1 MYKEKQGTGYD
12 KKLGAQ
18 RPHKQLLNIKMRKLF
33 YGFIAFALVL
43 AIPSTTFAT
52 YLTDDVSV
60 DDLIEMTPGQ
70 VPFGVSGGALGK
82 TSNLFWDNDN
92 SRLGVGTAAS
102 DEALKVAG
110 GIIFGAAVAEVTGT
124 IQWNSTE
131 GHFQVYN
138 GTEWIDIDLG
148 ETNATNI
155 ALNSAVIQDNATA
168 ITNLQ
173 NDTANADAIT
183 ALQTGT
189 GLGTGTDLGTFTGAT
204 IADASTVKTA
214 LQALETGL
222 ESTNS
227 NYVPYTG
234 ATGNVDLGSNNLVI
248 AGLVD
253 GIDVSDLDAEVTAL
267 QTLTGEIASATA
279 ATHTGTN
286 YIDAGTDLGNI
297 DELLDTAVGNI
308 QTATGVVIGATDLGT
323 FTGTTIADASTVKAG
338 MQALETALET
348 NTTNITANDGDIADI
363 LTAAGIVDGDT
374 DLGTFTGATIAD
386 ASTIKTAL
394 QALETGLETAVSNAK
409 TAGNGIT
416 DNAGVFDLGGTL
428 TKAVEFN
435 GGFNVSFGGATPHAK
450 FDVATTAGI
459 TLTDTAGGG
468 ITLADEA
475 GGGIYLDDQAG
486 GGIYFDDQAGGG
498 FWFTGFSGGGW
509 DYDGSA
515 GGAFDVTT
523 VAADG
528 ISLDVT
534 SLGSLQMDSTSGMLI
549 TDSRTAGSRAGLQ
562 YAADYSGDAA
572 FGDRSL
578 VDKGYVDSEIAS
590 AGMVFVKLDGSTYAL
605 PDAATVSGK
614 YYVVKD
620 NTGAATALAPINIT
634 SGGGTI
640 DGIAAGVGVD
650 VEVAY
655 GVLNVYSD
663 GSDWYT
669 F

>member
-620 NTGAATALAPINIT
+620 NTGAATALAPFNIT